1 MCKGTLTLD
10 SLETVSTMAS
20 KKCRPKVVISL
31 IRKISWQ
38 TAFRWFEPEFQT
50 SAHSKW
56 IRINEFFVWF
66 KCKSWRR
73 VHLPFVYLIEWSLK
87 GKPIIAKLQ
96 ASIGCPSFY
105 TVGNQLFAL
114 HHCVENNR
122 KKNFPALFPNLFLWS
137 CVSCTFLI
145 FFLSPIIRCS
155 NSILLPWFACGLQ
168 FRIFNWYGHEWRSS
182 MVGAI
187 TQLVVPRW
195 LMFSRYI
202 PTYNCIKGYT
212 E

>member
-56 IRINEFFVWF
+56 IRINEFFVWL

-96 ASIGCPSFY
+96 ASIGRPSFY

-122 KKNFPALFPNLFLWS
+122 KKKIS
-137 CVSCTFLI
+137 Q
-145 FFLSPIIRCS
+145 RCFQ
-155 NSILLPWFACGLQ
+155 IYF
-168 FRIFNWYGHEWRSS
+168 YGHAYPVLSWFFFCLLLF
-182 MVGAI
+182 GALI
-187 TQLVVPRW
+187 LYCFPGSRVDSNFEFLTGTDTSGGVPW
-195 LMFSRYI
+195 
-202 PTYNCIKGYT
+202 
-212 E
+212 

>member
-1 MCKGTLTLD
+1 MNLLLSNKKKTKEFLCKGTLTLD
-10 SLETVSTMAS
+10 SLETVSIMAS

-56 IRINEFFVWF
+56 IRINEFFVWL

-73 VHLPFVYLIEWSLK
+73 VHLPLVYLIEWSLK

-96 ASIGCPSFY
+96 ASIGRPSFY

-145 FFLSPIIRCS
+145 FFCLLLFGALILYCFPGSRVDS
-155 NSILLPWFACGLQ
+155 NFEFLTGTDTSGGVPW
-168 FRIFNWYGHEWRSS
+168 
-182 MVGAI
+182 
-187 TQLVVPRW
+187 
-195 LMFSRYI
+195 
-202 PTYNCIKGYT
+202 
-212 E
+212 